1 GVVVSDWSATDTTAP
16 SAQAGLD
23 LVMPGP
29 QGPWGDQLVAEVE
42 AGNVAEAEID
52 DKVSRLILLAGLVGA
67 LDGSVDGD
75 VPHRPATSARDLV
88 DPALLRQVTSRS
100 FVLLTN
106 PRGLLPMRSGS
117 VERLALIGPNAVE
130 PQTQGG
136 GSVRV
141 LPVAG
146 RDLAETLGEA
156 FDTYVSVHQGCVTSA
171 TIAVPL
177 DGSLHDPV
185 SGETGVRVEVRT
197 ADGAV
202 ASDARF

>member
-67 LDGSVDGD
+67 LDGSGDGD
-75 VPHRPATSARDLV
+75 VAPPPATSPRDLV
-88 DPALLRQVTSRS
+88 APALLRQVPSRS

-117 VERLALIGPNAVE
+117 VERLPPHAPACGRE
-130 PQTQGG
+130 P
-136 GSVRV
+136 
-141 LPVAG
+141 
-146 RDLAETLGEA
+146 
-156 FDTYVSVHQGCVTSA
+156 HN
-171 TIAVPL
+171 
-177 DGSLHDPV
+177 
-185 SGETGVRVEVRT
+185 
-197 ADGAV
+197 
-202 ASDARF
+202 